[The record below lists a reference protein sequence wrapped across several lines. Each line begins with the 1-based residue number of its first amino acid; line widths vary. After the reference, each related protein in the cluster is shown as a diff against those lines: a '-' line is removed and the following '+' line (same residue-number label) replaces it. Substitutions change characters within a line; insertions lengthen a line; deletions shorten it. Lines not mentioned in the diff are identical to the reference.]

1 MGSREIKGES
11 VISRKGKVI
20 AMKQNKLF
28 KKLWVFMLVLSFLAT
43 QFVTVQAA
51 AKTNKETISLNKS
64 VYTLKKG
71 KTVKLKAVLNKAA
84 KRKGVKWS
92 SSNRKVAT
100 VSKNGKVTAK
110 RKGKAAITA
119 TVKGT
124 SVKAR
129 CKITVG
135 TPVSKVTLNRKSLTL
150 KTGQSFSLKTSIS
163 PKKASV
169 KKVNYKSSNKRV
181 ASVSKKG
188 VIQAVSAGTVKITAT
203 AADGS
208 GKRAVCTVKVE
219 EPETANETT
228 KPEETPKPEE
238 STRPNETTEPEETN
252 KPEDTAKP
260 EETGQPGE
268 TSKPEETAKPEE
280 TNKPEE
286 TAKPQGGK
294 LLVAYFS
301 WSGTSERIAKNIITQ
316 TGADSFRIERETPY
330 SDDYNTVAYGEAK
343 DEADSNDRPPLKNPL
358 ESVAAYDKIV
368 LCYPIWW
375 HTAPMTVGTFL
386 ETYDLTGKTI
396 YPISQSASMDV
407 SQYNQS
413 VEFIKEC
420 AKGAVV
426 DDGLFTKDNAVI
438 QSYIAETVLPVKQP
452 AEQNPSSVSHIVSY
466 ADVPLLSLN
475 NGVQIPQLGLGT
487 QIQRLEGNGAS
498 EELNETSRQAVVAA
512 LQSGYRHLDT
522 AHGYYNER
530 GVGQGIIDSGVP
542 REEIWL
548 TSKLWPSEYG
558 EGVTME
564 AIDAML
570 KRLQVDYLDCIYLH
584 HPVGDYVGAWKDLE
598 KAYRQGKVRAL
609 GISNFDN
616 WPEAFHAIVD
626 DMEIKPAILQIEC
639 HPFAQRK
646 ETRALAAQYGMQIEC
661 WYPLGHADER
671 LLKNPVL
678 TEIAAAHGKSV
689 VQVILRWHVQEG
701 FSVIPGSTNPSHIQE
716 NIDIFDFSLS
726 EEEMEQIRALDSED
740 RYFNLPYD
748 QMGSFF
754 PLIGE

>member
-1 MGSREIKGES
+1 
-11 VISRKGKVI
+11 
-20 AMKQNKLF
+20 MKQNKLF
-28 KKLWVFMLVLSFLAT
+28 KKLWVFVLVLSFIMA
-43 QFVTVQAA
+43 QFTPVQAA
-51 AKTNKETISLNKS
+51 AKTNKYTISLNKS
-64 VYTLKKG
+64 VYTLKRG
-71 KTVKLKAVLNKAA
+71 KTVKLKARLNKAA
-84 KRKGVKWS
+84 KKKGVKWS
-92 SSNRKVAT
+92 SSNRKVAS
-100 VSKNGKVTAK
+100 VSKSGKVTAK
-110 RKGKAAITA
+110 RKGRATITA

-124 SVKAR
+124 AVKAR
-129 CKITVG
+129 CKITVK
-135 TPVSKVTLNRKSLTL
+135 TP
-150 KTGQSFSLKTSIS
+150 G
-163 PKKASV
+163 
-169 KKVNYKSSNKRV
+169 
-181 ASVSKKG
+181 
-188 VIQAVSAGTVKITAT
+188 
-203 AADGS
+203 
-208 GKRAVCTVKVE
+208 
-219 EPETANETT
+219 TANETVG
-228 KPEETPKPEE
+228 PETPKPEE
-238 STRPNETTEPEETN
+238 STQPKE
-252 KPEDTAKP
+252 TAKP
-260 EETGQPGE
+260 ETP
-268 TSKPEETAKPEE
+268 KPEE

-286 TAKPQGGK
+286 TARPEETNRPEETAGPEETAKPESGK

-301 WSGTSERIAKNIITQ
+301 WSGTSERIAKNIIAQ

-330 SDDYNTVAYGEAK
+330 SDDYSTVAYGEAK
-343 DEADSNDRPPLKNPL
+343 DEADNNARPPIKEPL
-358 ESVAAYDKIV
+358 ASVAQYDKIV

-386 ETYDLTGKTI
+386 ETYDMTGKTI

-420 AKGAVV
+420 AKGAVIA
-426 DDGLFTKDNAVI
+426 DGLFTKDNAAI
-438 QSYIAETVLPVKQP
+438 ESYIAETVLPVQQP
-452 AEQNPSSVSHIVSY
+452 AEQNPSSVSHIVSH

-498 EELNETSRQAVVAA
+498 EELNETSRQSVVAA
-512 LQSGYRHLDT
+512 LKAGYRHLDT

-646 ETRALAAQYGMQIEC
+646 ETRALAAQYGIQIEC

-671 LLKNPVL
+671 LLQNPVL

-689 VQVILRWHVQEG
+689 VQVILRWHIQEG

>member
-1 MGSREIKGES
+1 
-11 VISRKGKVI
+11 
-20 AMKQNKLF
+20 MKQNKLF
-28 KKLWVFMLVLSFLAT
+28 KKLWIFVLVLSFIAAQYT
-43 QFVTVQAA
+43 PVQAA
-51 AKTNKETISLNKS
+51 AKTNKYTISLNKS

-71 KTVKLKAVLNKAA
+71 KKVKLKARLNKAA
-84 KRKGVKWS
+84 KKKGVKWS
-92 SSNRKVAT
+92 SSNRKVAS
-100 VSKNGKVTAK
+100 VSKSGKVTAK
-110 RKGKAAITA
+110 RKGKATITA

-124 SVKAR
+124 AVKAR

-135 TPVSKVTLNRKSLTL
+135 TPISRVTLNRKSLTL
-150 KTGQSFSLKTSIS
+150 KTGQNFALKASIS
-163 PKKASV
+163 PKKAAV
-169 KKVNYKSSNKRV
+169 KKVNYKSSNKKV
-181 ASVSKKG
+181 ASVNKKG
-188 VIQAVSAGTVKITAT
+188 MIQAISVGTVKISVT

-208 GKRAVCTVKVE
+208 GKKAVCTVKVE
-219 EPETANETT
+219 ESETANETT
-228 KPEETPKPEE
+228 KPEETPKPED
-238 STRPNETTEPEETN
+238 STRPNETAGPEETN
-252 KPEDTAKP
+252 KPGETTKP
-260 EETGQPGE
+260 EETDKPDETAGPEGTDKPGE
-268 TSKPEETAKPEE
+268 TEKPEQPES
-280 TNKPEE
+280 
-286 TAKPQGGK
+286 GK

-343 DEADSNDRPPLKNPL
+343 DEADNNARPPIKEPL
-358 ESVAAYDKIV
+358 ASVAQYDRIV

-426 DDGLFTKDNAVI
+426 DDGLFTKDNAAI
-438 QSYIAETVLPVKQP
+438 ESYIAEIVLPVKQP
-452 AEQNPSSVSHIVSY
+452 AEQNPSSVSHIVSH

-475 NGVQIPQLGLGT
+475 NDVQIPQLGLGT

-498 EELNETSRQAVVAA
+498 EELNETSRQSVVAA
-512 LQSGYRHLDT
+512 LKAGYRHLDT

-646 ETRALAAQYGMQIEC
+646 ETRALAAQYGIQIEC

-671 LLKNPVL
+671 LLQNPVL